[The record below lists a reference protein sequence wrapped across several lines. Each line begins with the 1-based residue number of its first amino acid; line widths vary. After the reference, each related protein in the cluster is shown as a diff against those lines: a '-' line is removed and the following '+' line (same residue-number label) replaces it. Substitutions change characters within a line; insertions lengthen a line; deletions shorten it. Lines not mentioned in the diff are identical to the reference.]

1 MHKLR
6 YCLVA
11 AALSTAV
18 SAPLYAAENVEQ
30 RLQRVE
36 RLLESQSLLDM
47 AERIDTLQSE
57 LQLLRGQLEEQ
68 QYAMDELKDR
78 QRELYLDIDRRISRL
93 ERERGGGAPAGQQ
106 SSPAIPQQ
114 SGGGDN
120 AQGEAQKQQRLEQER
135 AAYQE
140 AFDLLRELR
149 YAQATAAFR
158 GFLKEY
164 PDSNYAHTARYW
176 LAEAAY
182 AQRNFSQAVE
192 DYRLLIANYPE
203 SPKRAEAM
211 LKIGYSQYEL
221 KQMQQGRQTLEAL
234 IKQYPD
240 STEAGQARSLLRQI
254 RKNGG

>member
-6 YCLVA
+6 SCLA
-11 AALSTAV
+11 AAAISTVV
-18 SAPLYAAENVEQ
+18 SAPLYAAEDVEQ

-36 RLLESQSLLDM
+36 RLLDSQSLLEM

-68 QYAMDELKDR
+68 QYAMDELKSR
-78 QRELYLDIDRRISRL
+78 RRELYMDIDRRLSSL
-93 ERERGGGAPAGQQ
+93 ERGRGGGAPA
-106 SSPAIPQQ
+106 PATPGQ
-114 SGGGDN
+114 SGVAEGS
-120 AQGEAQKQQRLEQER
+120 QGQVQNEQRLQQER
-135 AAYQE
+135 AAYQA

-158 GFLKEY
+158 SFLKEY
-164 PDSNYAHTARYW
+164 PESNYAHTARYW

-192 DYRLLIANYPE
+192 DYRLLIADYPE

-221 KQMQQGRQTLEAL
+221 KQIQEARQIIEAL

-254 RKNGG
+254 RKSGG